1 MITGCVRT
9 TDTAYRYGGEEFCIL
24 LRETNA
30 EDAMHFAER
39 LRQRIE
45 QRFESGE
52 LVGITASFGVADFS
66 PDTPTPRA
74 LVEAADAAMYE
85 SKHGG
90 SRNRVALSLRP
101 LFVSGAPKAEP
112 CPS

>member
-1 MITGCVRT
+1 VITGCVRT
-9 TDTAYRYGGEEFCIL
+9 TDTAYRYGGEEFCIV
-24 LRETNA
+24 LRETSA
-30 EDAMHFAER
+30 DDAMHFAER

-52 LVGITASFGVADFS
+52 LIGITASFGVADFS

-90 SRNRVALSLRP
+90 RNRVALSSRP
-101 LFVSGAPKAEP
+101 PLASEAPTAEP
-112 CPS
+112 CQA